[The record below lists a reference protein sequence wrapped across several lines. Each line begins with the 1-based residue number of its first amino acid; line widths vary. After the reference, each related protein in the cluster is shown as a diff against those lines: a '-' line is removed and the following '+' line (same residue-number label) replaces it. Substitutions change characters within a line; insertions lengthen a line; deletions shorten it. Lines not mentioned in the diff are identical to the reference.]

1 MLKNLLLIVLLI
13 MILKNWVTRILLAIF
28 FIIFSISSQ
37 AQLSLFEQDTVNAIY
52 LTIPADSFAK
62 LYALDGKY
70 YMANMQYTN
79 TFATDTI
86 DSVAIR
92 FRGNT
97 SLAALKKSI
106 KISFNTYDST
116 KRYKGVRKLNLIG
129 NHNDP
134 TMIREKLFYDCW
146 KKFGLPKRRMS
157 FVNVYINNLYFGLYT
172 NVEEIDAEWL
182 QDANAL
188 DNSNMYKCSWGADLS
203 YLGPG
208 QAAYKTASSS
218 GDKTYDLQTN
228 ETIDDYSDLV
238 NFITTINN
246 SSTTNYLTYLDTIF
260 DYQSFLKSLALDVA
274 SGNWDDY
281 AYNKNNYILYH
292 DSATKKFRY
301 VTIDADN
308 TFGVDWSGIDWTMR
322 DPYLWYN
329 QTEAR
334 PLAKRILDNAQGK
347 ALFTKYLDTVFNYI
361 AHPDTLFP
369 VIDKYKL
376 LIAPFAALDSF
387 RTLDYGYTLAAFND
401 GFITTIDAHTPY
413 GIKPF
418 LEKRRQAYLTL
429 GVDELLH
436 SIQEIYPNP
445 CYQTVFINRPANF
458 STNYSVAMI
467 NYLGEIVET
476 KNVNNGLDKLDV
488 SALQDGIY
496 FIQLTD
502 ANGKKYSSKILKK

>member
-1 MLKNLLLIVLLI
+1 MLTKIFYCNIVLTILLIGC
-13 MILKNWVTRILLAIF
+13 
-28 FIIFSISSQ
+28 FSESK
-37 AQLSLFEQDTVNAIY
+37 AQLSLFEQDTVNAVYI
-52 LTIPADSFAK
+52 TIPADSFAK

-79 TFATDTI
+79 AFATDTI

-97 SLAALKKSI
+97 SLAAFKKSI

-260 DYQSFLKSLALDVA
+260 DYQSFLKSIALDVA

-292 DSATKKFRY
+292 DSITKKFRY

-347 ALFTKYLDTVFNYI
+347 ALFTKYLDTVFTYI

-376 LIAPFAALDSF
+376 LIAPYAALDSF
-387 RTLDYGYTLAAFND
+387 RALDYGYTMAAFNN
-401 GFITTIDAHTPY
+401 GFVATVDAHTPY

-418 LEKRRQAYLTL
+418 LEKRRQVYLTL
-429 GVDELLH
+429 GVDELL
-436 SIQEIYPNP
+436 QTNQAIYPNP
-445 CYQTVFINRPANF
+445 CYQRAFINRPNNF
-458 STNYSVAMI
+458 SI
-467 NYLGEIVET
+467 NFTVTIINDLGEIVET
-476 KNVNNGLDKLDV
+476 KNVNNAMNNIDV
-488 SALQDGIY
+488 SALKAGIY
-496 FIQLTD
+496 FIQLSD
-502 ANGKKYSSKILKK
+502 DNGKKYSTKMLKDQ